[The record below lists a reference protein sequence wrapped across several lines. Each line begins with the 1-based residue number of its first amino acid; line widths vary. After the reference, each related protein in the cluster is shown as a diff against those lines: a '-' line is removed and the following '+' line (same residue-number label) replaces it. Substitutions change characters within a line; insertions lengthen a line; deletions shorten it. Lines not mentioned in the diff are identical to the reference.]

1 MVPTENSIHLGAEDS
16 EEEGAWR
23 WYDGSPWT
31 WDNWRAGEPNGET
44 AANCLQM
51 YSGGKWDD
59 FYCTARNRFVCQVQ
73 VRYF

>member
-59 FYCTARNRFVCQVQ
+59 FYCTATNRFVCQVQ
-73 VRYF
+73 VQ